1 MRATPVSLTALLLT
15 ASTALAQTTAQ
26 TPSPAPDAATGGIG
40 DYWWLIVVVVLV
52 APWPSGTSHADVHGS
67 EGIGWPPS
75 PPRSVQS
82 RAPGA
87 GSLFGTPS
95 PASTSA
101 VGRPRRSD

>member
-26 TPSPAPDAATGGIG
+26 TPAPDAATGGIG